1 MRRPI
6 SQQMSF
12 GDGFI
17 DASLYELDEELNK
30 VDELLCST
38 QLLKPFEEAFDE
50 SLGRPGTPVGIYLR
64 MMYLKFRWGLSYEEV
79 EREVRE
85 RLPWR
90 YFCRLSLVDPVPDA
104 TTLIKLNQRFGEDR
118 ITDLNKHLV
127 KQLLKTRSIK
137 PRRIRIDSTTLEAHI
152 SYPNDVG
159 VIHQAVN
166 TLTRTAASLGRK
178 ITSHVRATK
187 RALFSW
193 SQTGKANPR
202 ERKAKGRKILK
213 KVAKLAKHT
222 VEESRKAFQS
232 LRGWAS
238 ASDQSGKLKQ
248 RLFEQIELT
257 QTILSQTEQK
267 LHGKK
272 SIPQRIVSFHDSEAR
287 PIRKGKLNKAVE
299 FGRTL
304 QLVQDRSGVIVHY
317 KVHRGNPNDSTE
329 LLSLVRQAK
338 TSLGIKPKE
347 LAADRG
353 YYSADNVL
361 KLGKAG
367 IEKVG
372 IPKVGRLSRAEKTHQ
387 QRKWFRQLQ
396 RFRCGI
402 EASISMLKRKFGL
415 GRVLARG
422 SGGTAIWTGLAIF
435 AYNLWQ
441 QT

>member
-17 DASLYELDEELNK
+17 DPSLYELDEELKK
-30 VDELLCST
+30 VDELLST
-38 QLLKPFEEAFDE
+38 PQLLKPFEEVFDP
-50 SLGRPGTPVGIYLR
+50 SLGRPGTAVGVYLR

-90 YFCRLSLVDPVPDA
+90 YFCRLSLMDAVPDA

-118 ITDLNKHLV
+118 IASLNKDLV
-127 KQLLKTRSIK
+127 KQCLRTRSIK

-159 VIHQAVN
+159 VIHQAVK

-187 RALFSW
+187 RALFGW
-193 SQTGKANPR
+193 SQTAKGSPK
-202 ERKAKGRKILK
+202 ERKEKGRKILK
-213 KVAKLAKHT
+213 KVAKLANDT
-222 VEESRKAFQS
+222 VEQSQKALQT
-232 LRGWAS
+232 LRGSTSDPS
-238 ASDQSGKLKQ
+238 AKLKQ
-248 RLFEQIELT
+248 RFSEQIQLA
-257 QTILSQTEQK
+257 QSILSQTEQK
-267 LHGKK
+267 LQGIK
-272 SIPQRIVSFHDSEAR
+272 SIPERIVSFHDSEAR

-304 QLVQDRSGVIVHY
+304 QLVQDSCGVILHYEVHQ
-317 KVHRGNPNDSTE
+317 GNPCDRTQ
-329 LLSLVRQAK
+329 LLSVVRQAK
-338 TSLGIKPKE
+338 SSLAIKPKE

-353 YYSADNVL
+353 YYSAENLVQ
-361 KLGKAG
+361 LGKAG
-367 IEKVG
+367 VEKVG
-372 IPKVGRLSRAEKTHQ
+372 IPKVGRLSRKEKTHQ
-387 QRKWFRQLQ
+387 RTKWFRRLQ

-415 GRVLARG
+415 NRVLAKG
-422 SGGTAIWTGLAIF
+422 SAGTAIWTGLAIW

-441 QT
+441 RT

>member
-17 DASLYELDEELNK
+17 DASLYELDEELKK
-30 VDELLCST
+30 VDELLSNA
-38 QLLKPFEEAFDE
+38 QLLKPFEEVFDP
-50 SLGRPGTPVGIYLR
+50 SLGRPGTAVGIYLR

-90 YFCRLSLVDPVPDA
+90 YFCRLSLMDPVPDA

-118 ITDLNKHLV
+118 ISGLNKHLV
-127 KQLLKTRSIK
+127 KQLMKSRSIK

-159 VIHQAVN
+159 VIHQAIK
-166 TLTRTAASLGRK
+166 TLTRTASSLGQK

-193 SQTGKANPR
+193 SQSAKGNPK
-202 ERKAKGRKILK
+202 ERKNKGRKILK

-222 VEESRKAFQS
+222 VEQSRQA
-232 LRGWAS
+232 LRDV
-238 ASDQSGKLKQ
+238 SDQSAKLKQ
-248 RLFEQIELT
+248 RFLEQIERAQIIVN
-257 QTILSQTEQK
+257 QTDQK
-267 LHGKK
+267 LQGQK
-272 SIPQRIVSFHDSEAR
+272 SIPQRIVSFHDSDVR

-304 QLVQDRSGVIVHY
+304 QLVQDSSGVIVHY
-317 KVHRGNPNDSTE
+317 EVHRGNPSDRTE
-329 LLSLVRQAK
+329 LLSILRQAK
-338 TSLGIKPKE
+338 TAVGIKPKE

-353 YYSADNVL
+353 YYSSDNVL
-361 KLGKAG
+361 KLSKAG
-367 IEKVG
+367 IEKIG
-372 IPKVGRLSRAEKTHQ
+372 IPKVGRLSSSEKTHQ
-387 QRKWFRQLQ
+387 RKKWFRQLQ

-402 EASISMLKRKFGL
+402 EASISMLKRKFAL
-415 GRVLARG
+415 GRVLAKG
-422 SGGTAIWTGLAIF
+422 SKGTAIWTGLAIF

-441 QT
+441 RT

>member
-17 DASLYELDEELNK
+17 DSSLYALDEELQK
-30 VDELLCST
+30 VDELLCNQ
-38 QLLKPFEEAFDE
+38 QLLKPFEEVFDE

-90 YFCRLSLVDPVPDA
+90 YFCHLCLMDAVPDA

-118 ITDLNKHLV
+118 ISGLNKHLV
-127 KQLLKTRSIK
+127 KQLLKSRSIK

-159 VIHQAVN
+159 ILHQAVT
-166 TLTRTAASLGRK
+166 TLTRTATSLGQK

-187 RALFSW
+187 RAVFSW
-193 SQTGKANPR
+193 SQTAKANPK

-213 KVAKLAKHT
+213 QVAQLAKDT
-222 VEESRKAFQS
+222 VEQSRKAFQW
-232 LRGWAS
+232 LRVSGA
-238 ASDQSGKLKQ
+238 DQSGKLKQ
-248 RLFEQIELT
+248 RFCEQIKLA
-257 QTILSQTEQK
+257 QTLLSQTEQK
-267 LHGKK
+267 LQGQK
-272 SIPQRIVSFHDSEAR
+272 SIPERIVSFHDCEAR

-304 QLVQDRSGVIVHY
+304 QLLQDSSGVILHY
-317 KVHRGNPNDSTE
+317 EVQRGNPCDKTV
-329 LLSLVRQAK
+329 LLSVVRQAK
-338 TSLGIKPKE
+338 SSLRIKPKE
-347 LAADRG
+347 LAGDRG
-353 YYSADNVL
+353 YYTAENVVQ
-361 KLGKAG
+361 LGKTG

-372 IPKVGRLSRAEKTHQ
+372 IPKVGRLSRKEKRHQ
-387 QRKWFRQLQ
+387 RTRWFRQLQ

-415 GRVLARG
+415 GRVLAKG
-422 SGGTAIWTGLAIF
+422 SAGTAIWTGWAIF
-435 AYNLWQ
+435 SFNLWQ
-441 QT
+441 RT

>member
-17 DASLYELDEELNK
+17 DASLYELDDELK
-30 VDELLCST
+30 QVDEILSDRG
-38 QLLKPFEEAFDE
+38 LLKPFEEVFDP
-50 SLGRPGTPVGIYLR
+50 SLGRPGTAVGVYLR

-90 YFCRLSLVDPVPDA
+90 YFCRLCLMDAVPDA
-104 TTLIKLNQRFGEDR
+104 TTLIKLNQRFGEDQ
-118 ITDLNKHLV
+118 ITGLNKHLV

-159 VIHQAVN
+159 VIHQAVK
-166 TLTRTAASLGRK
+166 TLTRTAASLGQS

-193 SQTGKANPR
+193 SQTAKANPQ

-222 VEESRKAFQS
+222 VEQSRQAFQS
-232 LRGWAS
+232 LCGS
-238 ASDQSGKLKQ
+238 VSDQSAKLKQ
-248 RLFEQIELT
+248 RFFEQIELA
-257 QTILSQTEQK
+257 QSLLSQTEQK
-267 LHGKK
+267 LQGKK

-304 QLVQDRSGVIVHY
+304 QLVQDNCGVILHY
-317 KVHRGNPNDSTE
+317 EIRKGNPSDRTG
-329 LLSLVRQAK
+329 LLSVLRQAK
-338 TSLGIKPKE
+338 NILEIKPTE

-353 YYSADNVL
+353 YYSAENVL
-361 KLGKAG
+361 ELAKAG
-367 IEKVG
+367 IERVG
-372 IPKVGRLSRAEKTHQ
+372 IPKVGRLSKTE
-387 QRKWFRQLQ
+387 R
-396 RFRCGI
+396 
-402 EASISMLKRKFGL
+402 
-415 GRVLARG
+415 
-422 SGGTAIWTGLAIF
+422 T
-435 AYNLWQ
+435 
-441 QT
+441 

>member
-17 DASLYELDEELNK
+17 DASLYELDEELKK
-30 VDELLCST
+30 VDELLCNAR
-38 QLLKPFEEAFDE
+38 LLKPFDEAFDE
-50 SLGRPGTPVGIYLR
+50 NLGRPGTPVGIYLR

-90 YFCRLSLVDPVPDA
+90 YFCRLSLMDQVPDA

-118 ITDLNKHLV
+118 ITNLNKQLV

-159 VIHQAVN
+159 VIHQAVK
-166 TLTRTAASLGRK
+166 TLTRTAASLGTK

-193 SQTGKANPR
+193 SQTAKVNPK

-213 KVAKLAKHT
+213 KVAKLAQHT
-222 VEESRKAFQS
+222 VEQGRNAFQALS
-232 LRGWAS
+232 GS
-238 ASDQSGKLKQ
+238 ASDQSVKLKQ
-248 RLFEQIELT
+248 RFFEQIELA
-257 QTILSQTEQK
+257 QIILNQTEQK
-267 LHGKK
+267 LQGNK
-272 SIPQRIVSFHDSEAR
+272 SIPQRIVSFHDPEAR

-304 QLVQDRSGVIVHY
+304 QLLQDSSGVILHY
-317 KVHRGNPNDSTE
+317 EVHRGNPSDRTE
-329 LLSLVRQAK
+329 LLSVVRQTK
-338 TSLGIKPKE
+338 RSLGIKPKE
-347 LAADRG
+347 IAADRG

-361 KLGKAG
+361 KLGKVG

-372 IPKVGRLSRAEKTHQ
+372 IPKVGRLSKAEKTHQ
-387 QRKWFRQLQ
+387 RTVWFRQLQ

-415 GRVLARG
+415 GRVLAKG
-422 SGGTAIWTGLAIF
+422 SVGTAVWTGLAIF

-441 QT
+441 RT